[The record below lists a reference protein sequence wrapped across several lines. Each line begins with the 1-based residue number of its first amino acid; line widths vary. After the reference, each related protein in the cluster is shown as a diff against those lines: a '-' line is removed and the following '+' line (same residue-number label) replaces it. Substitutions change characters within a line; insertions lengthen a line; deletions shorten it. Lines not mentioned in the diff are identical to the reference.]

1 VVERGNGGGAHRGF
15 NTREKRGGQSVA
27 ATIRLQRKG
36 TTHMAFFRIVV
47 ADSRC
52 PRDGRFVEQLGYYD
66 PLKDPATIVVDTAKA
81 IAWLGK
87 GAQPSETV
95 RSLFARVGIMQTW
108 SEMKKGKSLDELL
121 HIEDDAR
128 KRIDA
133 QAGMKKRK
141 QEAEGGKKAEAA
153 TKAREA
159 AEVAVAESAPPST
172 ESEAPATGVEE
183 AATEPKA

>member
-1 VVERGNGGGAHRGF
+1 
-15 NTREKRGGQSVA
+15 VA
-27 ATIRLQRKG
+27 VTIRLQRKG
-36 TTHMAFFRIVV
+36 ATHMAFFRIVV

-66 PLKDPATIVVDTAKA
+66 PLKDPAAIVVDTAKA

-108 SEMKKGKSLDELL
+108 SEVKKGKSLDELR
-121 HIEDDAR
+121 HIEDEAR

-141 QEAEGGKKAEAA
+141 KEAEGGQEAEAT
-153 TKAREA
+153 TKNREA
-159 AEVAVAESAPPST
+159 AGVAESAPPST
-172 ESEAPATGVEE
+172 EGEAAATGAEE
-183 AATEPKA
+183 AAAEPKGQ